1 MPMQSPLIILGV
13 TLIILGF
20 IISFLAVLLMFIRA
34 YRFRGKT
41 RGGGLIMIGPI
52 PIIFGTDRESV
63 KMLILLAVA
72 LMILMIIIIF
82 LTAGT

>member
-1 MPMQSPLIILGV
+1 MPMQSPLIILGL
-13 TLIILGF
+13 TLIVLGF

-34 YRFRGKT
+34 GPFKGKT

-52 PIIFGTDRESV
+52 PIIFGTDKESV
-63 KMLILLAVA
+63 KILILLAAA
-72 LMILMIIIIF
+72 LMILAIIVIF

>member
-1 MPMQSPLIILGV
+1 MQSPLIILGL

-34 YRFRGKT
+34 HQFRGST

-52 PIIFGTDRESV
+52 PIIFGTDKESV
-63 KMLILLAVA
+63 KILILLAGA
-72 LMILMIIIIF
+72 LMILAIIAIF

>member
-34 YRFRGKT
+34 YGFRGKT

>member
-1 MPMQSPLIILGV
+1 LPMHSPLIILGL

-34 YRFRGKT
+34 GPFKGKT

-52 PIIFGTDRESV
+52 PIIFGTDKESV
-63 KMLILLAVA
+63 KILILLAAA
-72 LMILMIIIIF
+72 LMILAIIVIF

>member
-1 MPMQSPLIILGV
+1 MQSPLIILGV

-34 YRFRGKT
+34 YGFRGKT